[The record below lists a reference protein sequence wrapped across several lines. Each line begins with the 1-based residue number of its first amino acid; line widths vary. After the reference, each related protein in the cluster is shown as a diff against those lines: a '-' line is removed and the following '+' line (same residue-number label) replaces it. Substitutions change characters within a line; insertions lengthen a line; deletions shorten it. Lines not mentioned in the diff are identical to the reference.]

1 LVNYITFLHLSV
13 RNFPHQ
19 SSGAVFTKLTLLFFF
34 EDGEGFAGEIGVIC
48 IPGVENE
55 LKFVALK

>member
-1 LVNYITFLHLSV
+1 MANSEWLFCWKNWLPSLNT
-13 RNFPHQ
+13 R
-19 SSGAVFTKLTLLFFF
+19 LTLFTSYSLFFY
-34 EDGEGFAGEIGVIC
+34 EDAEGFAREIGVIC

>member
-1 LVNYITFLHLSV
+1 M
-13 RNFPHQ
+13 
-19 SSGAVFTKLTLLFFF
+19 AVLLEKLAPSLNTRLTLFSSYSLFFY
-34 EDGEGFAGEIGVIC
+34 EDAEGFAGEIGVIC